1 MARHT
6 HRLSVAKVE
15 RLKHS
20 GALSNKGNLKS
31 EYHCDGDGLYLQVS
45 PTGSKSWI
53 FRFTLRGQSREMGL
67 GSFPTHSLAMARED
81 AAGQRQLVKKG
92 IDPIGHRDE
101 EGAKNAA
108 GNAATLTFDE
118 CARRYI
124 KDHRDGWSAKHAEQ
138 WTSSMETYASPI
150 IGRIPVRLITMRDV
164 RRVLDPIW
172 KTKTETASR
181 VRSRIENILDW
192 AKAHGY
198 REGENPAKWRG
209 NLDKVFPKRSK
220 VQRVVHHAA
229 MKYAEMPGFVREL
242 RSTSGAA
249 HRALEF
255 AILTAARSG
264 EVRGARWD
272 EFDLEDGLWTIPA
285 ERMKMGKGHR
295 VPLSVRAIEIV
306 QAQPHDGALVFS
318 GVSQN
323 ALLNVLERMGR
334 DDVTVHG
341 FRSTFRVW
349 GAEQT
354 AYPRDLLEFALAHK
368 VGDAVE
374 AAYNRTDML
383 ERRRQLMT
391 DWASF
396 CEGVEAPARIE
407 LPEDHPA
414 RIAYE
419 KALREMGQA
428 RPAANV
434 VRLKSHS
441 AR

>member
-1 MARHT
+1 
-6 HRLSVAKVE
+6 
-15 RLKHS
+15 
-20 GALSNKGNLKS
+20 
-31 EYHCDGDGLYLQVS
+31 
-45 PTGSKSWI
+45 
-53 FRFTLRGQSREMGL
+53 
-67 GSFPTHSLAMARED
+67 
-81 AAGQRQLVKKG
+81 
-92 IDPIGHRDE
+92 
-101 EGAKNAA
+101 
-108 GNAATLTFDE
+108 
-118 CARRYI
+118 
-124 KDHRDGWSAKHAEQ
+124 
-138 WTSSMETYASPI
+138 
-150 IGRIPVRLITMRDV
+150 MRDV

-229 MKYAEMPGFVREL
+229 MKYAEIAAFIRALHSM
-242 RSTSGAA
+242 SGAA
-249 HRALEF
+249 PRALEF

-264 EVRGARWD
+264 EVRGARWE
-272 EFDLEDGLWTIPA
+272 EFDLERGLWTIPA
-285 ERMKMGKGHR
+285 ERMKMAKEHR
-295 VPLSVRAIEIV
+295 VPLSPRAVEIIE
-306 QAQPHDGALVFS
+306 AQPRESAFVFS
-318 GVSQN
+318 GVPY
-323 ALLNVLERMGR
+323 ERAPQRAGAQGR

-349 GAEQT
+349 SAEQT
-354 AYPRDLLEFALAHK
+354 AYPRDMLEFALAHK

-383 ERRRQLMT
+383 ERRRQLMI

-396 CEGVEAPARIE
+396 CEGVAAPARIE

-419 KALREMGQA
+419 RALREMAQA
-428 RPAANV
+428 RPAAKV
-434 VRLKSHS
+434 VRLKTHS
-441 AR
+441 AS

>member
-1 MARHT
+1 M
-6 HRLSVAKVE
+6 
-15 RLKHS
+15 
-20 GALSNKGNLKS
+20 
-31 EYHCDGDGLYLQVS
+31 
-45 PTGSKSWI
+45 
-53 FRFTLRGQSREMGL
+53 
-67 GSFPTHSLAMARED
+67 
-81 AAGQRQLVKKG
+81 QRG

-101 EGAKNAA
+101 EAAKNAA
-108 GNAATLTFDE
+108 RNAATLTFDE
-118 CARRYI
+118 CAKRYI
-124 KDHRDGWSAKHAEQ
+124 KDHRDGWRNAKHAEQ
-138 WTSSMETYASPI
+138 WTSSMETYASPL
-150 IGRIPVRLITMRDV
+150 IGKLPVRLITMRDV

-229 MKYAEMPGFVREL
+229 MKYAEIAAFIRQL
-242 RSTSGAA
+242 RGMSGVAPQ
-249 HRALEF
+249 ALEF
-255 AILTAARSG
+255 AILSAARSG

-285 ERMKMGKGHR
+285 ERMKGGKEHR
-295 VPLSVRAIEIV
+295 VPLSPRAVEIIE
-306 QAQPHDGALVFS
+306 AQPRDGTLVFS
-318 GVSQN
+318 GVPQN
-323 ALLNVLERMGR
+323 ALLNVLERAGR

-341 FRSTFRVW
+341 FRAAFRIW

-368 VGDAVE
+368 IADAVE

-383 ERRRQLMT
+383 EKRRQLMI

-396 CEGVEAPARIE
+396 CEGVEAPARNE

-419 KALREMGQA
+419 KALRETA
-428 RPAANV
+428 RRGPPRRSCGSRRTPPANPTLEFEPGRSPDMRAV
-434 VRLKSHS
+434 GGSCSVTLHLPP
-441 AR
+441 